1 MATYTLGRDYTVSG
15 LTGASELTVTRE
27 GERIDVTTRE
37 HPKPFKLTV
46 AGFPATTIECSV
58 FATQSTSFTVGQ
70 AYTLTLNGESFTNV
84 VCMAATREE
93 PQAGIITY
101 RLKFRPGTPHEPA
114 NRVQVGP
121 GDYRTAGGGGGGA

>member
-15 LTGASELTVTRE
+15 LAGASELTVTRE

-37 HPKPFKLTV
+37 HAKPFKLTV

-58 FATQSTSFTVGQ
+58 FATATTAFSVGQ
-70 AYTLTLNGESFTNV
+70 AYTMTLNGEAFTGV

-101 RLKFRPGTPHEPA
+101 RLKFRPGTPADVA
-114 NRVQVGP
+114 NQIPVGA
-121 GDYRTAGGGGGGA
+121 GTYR

>member
-37 HPKPFKLTV
+37 HAKPFKLTV

-58 FATQSTSFTVGQ
+58 FATATTNFTVGSP
-70 AYTLTLNGESFTNV
+70 YTITLNGEAFTDV

-93 PQAGIITY
+93 PQSGIITY
-101 RLKFRPGTPHEPA
+101 RLKFRPGTPHETA

-121 GDYRTAGGGGGGA
+121 GDYRTGGGGGA